1 MRPSTAFAEVLVDE
15 LIRTGVREAVLSPGS
30 RNAPL
35 SLALHRA
42 ESAGRLRLHVRI
54 DERTAGFLALG
65 LARGSGRPAVVVT
78 TSGTAV
84 ANLHP
89 AVLEA
94 HHGGVPLLVLS
105 ADRPADLR
113 DVGANQVIDQRSV
126 FGGVLRLFHEFGEAH
141 PVDDEAIAAGQNARW
156 RSIVCRAVAA
166 SIGAFGTPGPVQLDV
181 PLVEPLLPD
190 GSAAPAELDGR
201 PAGAVW
207 TAIGVPGPHPGAVV
221 TPRSGERVLFVADL
235 TDPRAVA
242 LASAGHVVVSEAG
255 GAAGREVLAAGLHLI
270 GTPDF
275 LDTHRPDRVVV
286 LGRPTLFRPVAQLLS
301 DPAVQVDIVGSAAAF
316 ADPSGRAHAVAP
328 GVEASAARPDPVWS
342 DAWRAADDRAGR
354 AVQALLDDWDLSSSP
369 RLARDVVA
377 ALPRRATLILG
388 SSQPP
393 RDVGLGSAG
402 RNGVTVLANR
412 GVAGIDGMISTA
424 IGAAL
429 AVPDSPAVAL
439 VGDLTFLHDATALV
453 IGPREPRP
461 DLTVVVSNNDGGG
474 IFETLEPGAPEHRDA
489 FERVFGTPPGVDLG
503 GWVQACGADYVEV
516 TGPGE
521 LAEVVGTPRGLTVA
535 DVRTGRRDL
544 RAQVRQ
550 LREVAAAA
558 VLRG

>member
-15 LIRTGVREAVLSPGS
+15 LIRAGVREAVLSPGS

-42 ESAGRLRLHVRI
+42 ELAGRLRLHVRI
-54 DERTAGFLALG
+54 DERTGAFLALG

-94 HHGGVPLLVLS
+94 HHGHVPLLVLS

-113 DVGANQVIDQRSV
+113 DVGANQVIDQRTV
-126 FGGVLRLFHEFGEAH
+126 FGGALRLFHEFGEAR
-141 PVDDEAIAAGQNARW
+141 PLTDPAVASAQNARW
-156 RSIVCRAVAA
+156 RSMVCRAVAA
-166 SIGAFGTPGPVQLDV
+166 AGGAFGAPGPVQLDV

-190 GSAAPAELDGR
+190 GTAAPAELAGR
-201 PAGAVW
+201 PDDAVW
-207 TAIGVPGPHPGAVV
+207 TAIGVPGPHPGAVLA
-221 TPRSGERVLFVADL
+221 PRSGERVLFLADL

-242 LASAGHVVVSEAG
+242 LASAGQVVVSEAG
-255 GAAGREVLAAGLHLI
+255 GAAGREVLAAGMHLLA
-270 GTPDF
+270 TPEF
-275 LDTHRPDRVVV
+275 LAAHRPDRVVV
-286 LGRPTLFRPVAQLLS
+286 LGRPTLFRAVTGLLA
-301 DPAVQVDIVGSAAAF
+301 DPAVQVDIVGPAAGF
-316 ADPSGRAHAVAP
+316 ADPSGRAHAVLP
-328 GVEASAARPDPVWS
+328 GVQTSEARPDPVWA

-354 AVQALLDDWDLSSSP
+354 AVQAVLDDWDLSSSP

-388 SSQPP
+388 SSQAP
-393 RDVGLGSAG
+393 RDVGLCSAG
-402 RNGVTVLANR
+402 RNGITVLANR

-429 AVPDSPAVAL
+429 AVPDSAAVAL

-516 TGPGE
+516 GGPGE
-521 LAEVVGTPRGLTVA
+521 LAELVAAPRGLTVA

-544 RAQVRQ
+544 RDQVRE
-550 LREVAAAA
+550 LHRAAAEA
-558 VLRG
+558 ALDV